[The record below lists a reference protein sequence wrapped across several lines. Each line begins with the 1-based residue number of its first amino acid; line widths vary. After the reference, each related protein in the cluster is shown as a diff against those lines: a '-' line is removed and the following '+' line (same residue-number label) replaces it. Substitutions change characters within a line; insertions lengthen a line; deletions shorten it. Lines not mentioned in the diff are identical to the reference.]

1 MDKKSQDRLIRH
13 GFTLLE
19 VRGKTLMERSS
30 VNSDWR
36 IRSHQLSVGASQRE
50 ADRLVGAYLH
60 MIKL

>member
-19 VRGKTLMERSS
+19 VRGKKILQRSS
-30 VNSDWR
+30 VNSAWKV
-36 IRSHQLSVGASQRE
+36 RSNTLSVENAERE
-50 ADRLVGAYLH
+50 ANRLVNNYLY